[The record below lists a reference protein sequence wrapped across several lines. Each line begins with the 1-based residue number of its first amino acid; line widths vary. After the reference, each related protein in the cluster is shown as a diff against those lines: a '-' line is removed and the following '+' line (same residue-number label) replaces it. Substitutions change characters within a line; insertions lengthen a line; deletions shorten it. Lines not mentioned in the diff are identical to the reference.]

1 VKKILIYVYIKG
13 KKIMAD
19 MTMIWNAILTMA
31 IGGFLWWIRSTSAAI
46 NKVKEELSETRENM
60 ALTYATKEDVKDD
73 LKQLLIRFD
82 RLESKIDDMI
92 RRSANG

>member
-1 VKKILIYVYIKG
+1 MV
-13 KKIMAD
+13 ATD

-31 IGGFLWWIRSTSAAI
+31 IGGFLWWIRSTSSSI
-46 NKVKEELSETRENM
+46 SKVKDEVHLAREHT

-73 LKQLLIRFD
+73 MQQLLQRFD

-92 RRSANG
+92 RRQTNG

>member
-1 VKKILIYVYIKG
+1 
-13 KKIMAD
+13 MAD
-19 MTMIWNAILTMA
+19 MTMIWNAVLTMA

>member
-1 VKKILIYVYIKG
+1 MV
-13 KKIMAD
+13 ATD

-46 NKVKEELSETRENM
+46 LKVKDEVHKTREHT

-73 LKQLLIRFD
+73 MQQLLQRFD
-82 RLESKIDDMI
+82 RLESKIDDML
-92 RRSANG
+92 RRQTSG